1 MPEKYLNEFK
11 VLLKEKMDK
20 EEFKKLSEQDILD
33 SAIKLAR
40 LVKILY
46 QTMTQRE
53 FRTIQE
59 NSFILYIIG

>member
-20 EEFKKLSEQDILD
+20 EEFKKLSEQNILD
-33 SAIKLAR
+33 SAIKLVR

-46 QTMTQRE
+46 QHE
-53 FRTIQE
+53 KI
-59 NSFILYIIG
+59 